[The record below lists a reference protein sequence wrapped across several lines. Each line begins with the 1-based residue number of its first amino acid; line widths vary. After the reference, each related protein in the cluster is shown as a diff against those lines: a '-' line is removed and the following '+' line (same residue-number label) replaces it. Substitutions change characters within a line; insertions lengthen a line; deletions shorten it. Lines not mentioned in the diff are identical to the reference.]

1 VSRFAGNKGGTL
13 HQPINQGGKMSKTIS
28 RGASTALA
36 MARDA
41 FGNLLS
47 GNDERALRFI
57 SEQIKTLEAT
67 VALAESKNGVKENA
81 ALEALLKS
89 QATMENDWPVFD
101 GSKLQE
107 NFSKWSAKGITSEM
121 GLTGV
126 KL

>member
-1 VSRFAGNKGGTL
+1 
-13 HQPINQGGKMSKTIS
+13 MSKSVS
-28 RGASTALA
+28 RGASMSLA

-47 GNDERALRFI
+47 GNDERALRFL
-57 SEQIKTLEAT
+57 SEQIKLLEAT

-89 QATMENDWPVFD
+89 QVTMENDWPLFD
-101 GSKLQE
+101 GAKIQE
-107 NFSKWSAKGITSEM
+107 SFSKWSAKGITSDM
-121 GLTGV
+121 GLTGA

>member
-1 VSRFAGNKGGTL
+1 
-13 HQPINQGGKMSKTIS
+13 MSKTIN
-28 RGASTALA
+28 RGASIALA

-41 FGNLLS
+41 FGNLLA
-47 GNDERALRFI
+47 GNDERALRFL

-89 QATMENDWPVFD
+89 QATMENDWPIFD

-107 NFSKWSAKGITSEM
+107 NFKKWSDKGITSDM
-121 GLTGV
+121 GLTGA